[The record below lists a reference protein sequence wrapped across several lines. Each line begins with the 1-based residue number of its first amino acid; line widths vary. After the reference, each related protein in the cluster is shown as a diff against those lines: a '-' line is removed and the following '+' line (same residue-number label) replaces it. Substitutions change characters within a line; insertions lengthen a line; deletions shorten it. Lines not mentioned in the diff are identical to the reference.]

1 MKKPTPAFLD
11 ALKKTYALRSKLFFK
26 RIQSQNLQRWLVA
39 VEGID
44 GSSLQWDLDRLGIH
58 SSAADKVTKAR
69 VPFHHVFCHPQVL
82 RSHPEL
88 QEYYRNL
95 TALSKKGFNQ
105 LFAGQ
110 KLVGEAKSNMI
121 AGAFNEILSEALEA
135 WPRFSMDLVRDVVYA
150 ELGTEIQ
157 GTWVNLIGKGAA
169 RFVENM
175 LEDFARQKGFVKQ
188 VLREKVKI
196 EGKLRSRKSIVLRN
210 GWKIV
215 FSPEPDVGVY
225 DPRGVIRVAIEI
237 KGSMDKAGAQTRY
250 GEAKKS
256 FGKALKANPRCETI
270 YLGSVF
276 TDAVNQQIETNGQ
289 VRKTFD
295 LVDILADEA
304 AKNAL
309 LDEIFKYQIRPNY

>member
-1 MKKPTPAFLD
+1 VKKPTSAFIG

-26 RIQSQNLQRWLVA
+26 RIESQNPRKWRA
-39 VEGID
+39 TVEGID
-44 GSSLQWDLDRLGIH
+44 GSSLQWDLDQLGIQR
-58 SSAADKVTKAR
+58 SAAEKVKNAGT
-69 VPFHHVFCHPQVL
+69 PYHYVFCHPDVL

-88 QEYYRNL
+88 EEYYRNL
-95 TALSKKGFNQ
+95 TALSRKGFNQ

-110 KLVGEAKSNMI
+110 KVVGDERRNMI
-121 AGAFNEILSEALEA
+121 ARAFNEILSEAMEA
-135 WPRFSMDLVRDVVYA
+135 WPKFSPDLLRDVICA

-169 RFVENM
+169 KVVETM
-175 LEDFARQKGFVKQ
+175 LEDFAKQKDFVKQ
-188 VLREKVKI
+188 VLVEKVKI
-196 EGKLRSRKSIVLRN
+196 EGKLRSRRSIVLKN
-210 GWKIV
+210 GWRIV

-225 DPRGVIRVAIEI
+225 DPKGVIRVAIEI

-276 TDAVNQQIETNGQ
+276 TDAVNQQIEANGQ

-295 LVDILADEA
+295 LVDILADER

-309 LDEIFKYQIRPNY
+309 LDEIFKYQIRLNY